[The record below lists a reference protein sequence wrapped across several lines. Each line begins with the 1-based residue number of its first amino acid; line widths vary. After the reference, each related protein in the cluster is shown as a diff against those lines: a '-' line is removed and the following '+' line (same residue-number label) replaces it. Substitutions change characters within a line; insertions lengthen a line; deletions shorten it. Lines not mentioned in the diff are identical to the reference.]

1 MDLHKI
7 IFDSTL
13 YQKLQNRVMI
23 DEDGEQK
30 EYSLAFLITRFS
42 ERVELY
48 CTKCK
53 DKRVFTPDNVYQDRP
68 RVPNIQ
74 FSPQLVRN
82 EPTLYK
88 TFRCSLDSQHKVLYG
103 FLVDGEYIIKI
114 AEYPSKY
121 DSVKDGFNK
130 YEIVLSKENISEL
143 AKASQLESYGY
154 AIGSFLYYRR
164 IFENIIINTFISTDI
179 KDKISEDDFRKKRM
193 EDKIEYIQEHLPDYF
208 NENSH
213 IYSTLSK
220 GIHELQEAEC
230 REYLPIVQT
239 IIYFSLDEAVDKRK
253 KELRKIEFA
262 NKLKNINTKLK

>member
-1 MDLHKI
+1 MNLHKI

-13 YQKLQNRVMI
+13 YQKLKNTVLI
-23 DEDGEQK
+23 DEDGEEK
-30 EYSLAFLITRFS
+30 EYTLEYLITHFS

-53 DKRVFTPDNVYQDRP
+53 DKRVFTPDKVYRDAP
-68 RVPNIQ
+68 RVPNMQ
-74 FSPQLVRN
+74 FPPQLVRN

-88 TFRCSLDSQHKVLYG
+88 TFRCSLDSQHKILYG
-103 FLVDGEYIIKI
+103 FLVDGEEIIKI

-130 YEIVLSKENISEL
+130 YEDVLSKENISEL

-154 AIGSFLYYRR
+154 AIGAFLYLRR
-164 IFENIIINTFISTDI
+164 IFENIIIQTFTDTDI
-179 KDKISEDDFRKKRM
+179 KNKISEVEFRKKRM
-193 EDKIEYIQEHLPDYF
+193 EDKIDYIKEYLPDYF

-220 GIHELQEAEC
+220 GIHELQEKEC
-230 REYLPIVQT
+230 REYLPIVKT

-253 KELRKIEFA
+253 KELRKKEFA

>member
-1 MDLHKI
+1 MNLHKI

-13 YQKLQNRVMI
+13 YQKLKNTVLI
-23 DEDGEQK
+23 DEDGEK
-30 EYSLAFLITRFS
+30 MEYTLEYLITHFS

-53 DKRVFTPDNVYQDRP
+53 DKRVFTPDKVYRDAP
-68 RVPNIQ
+68 RVPNVQ
-74 FSPQLVRN
+74 FLPQLVRN

-88 TFRCSLDSQHKVLYG
+88 TFRCSLNSQHKILYG
-103 FLVDGEYIIKI
+103 FLVDGEQIIKI

-130 YEIVLSKENISEL
+130 YENVLSKQNISEL

-154 AIGSFLYYRR
+154 AIGAFLYYRR
-164 IFENIIINTFISTDI
+164 IFENLIIKTFINTDI
-179 KDKISEDDFRKKRM
+179 KEKISEDDFRKKRM
-193 EDKIEYIQEHLPDYF
+193 EDKIEYIQEYLPDYF

-239 IIYFSLDEAVDKRK
+239 IIYFSLDEAVDKRN
-253 KELRKIEFA
+253 KELRKKEFA